1 MGCGL
6 AAGCQVFYRKIYR
19 FFYSVR
25 PSIAYERRRVLLTN
39 HWYETKG
46 IEVLLKTPLLY
57 QEDFLSH
64 EVPLQVCIIAN
75 NRD

>member
-1 MGCGL
+1 MTRES
-6 AAGCQVFYRKIYR
+6 A
-19 FFYSVR
+19 VR
-25 PSIAYERRRVLLTN
+25 EKIAYERRRILLTN

-46 IEVLLKTPLLY
+46 LEVFLKTPILY
-57 QEDFLSH
+57 QEDFFSH

>member
-1 MGCGL
+1 MTRASAVCE
-6 AAGCQVFYRKIYR
+6 K
-19 FFYSVR
+19 
-25 PSIAYERRRVLLTN
+25 IAYERRRILLTN

-57 QEDFLSH
+57 QEDIFFSH

>member
-1 MGCGL
+1 MTR
-6 AAGCQVFYRKIYR
+6 ASA
-19 FFYSVR
+19 VR
-25 PSIAYERRRVLLTN
+25 EKIAYERRRILLTN

-57 QEDFLSH
+57 QEDFFLSH